1 MSWIFQPAV
10 ATAKRKI
17 MLNLT
22 TQHKLGIVY
31 FLRTCSDPM
40 DYLYLLEDL
49 SPFNKKNLWK
59 FQNSAVR
66 LCELMVVR

>member
-10 ATAKRKI
+10 ATAKGKI

-49 SPFNKKNLWK
+49 SPFNKKNL
-59 FQNSAVR
+59 
-66 LCELMVVR
+66 